1 MVDLASHPVG
11 PPLGGGGVSFGT
23 DGIRGRVGDA
33 PVTPDFM
40 LKLGWATGKVFA
52 SEDGTKPT
60 VVIGKDTRV
69 SGYMLESALQAGL
82 VAAGANVKLLG
93 PLPTPGIALLTR
105 TQKADAGI
113 VISASHNPYFDNGI
127 KFFNGQGSK
136 LSDELE
142 LQIEAMIDSPM
153 ETVDSEQLG
162 KASRIVDAAGRYV
175 EYCKSTF
182 PDDLSLK
189 GMKLVIDCAHGATY
203 HIAPAVFEEL
213 GATTV
218 LIGATPDGYNIN
230 DGVGSTEPAALQA
243 RVVEE
248 GADIGIAF
256 DGDGDRL
263 QMVNAKGQLL
273 TGDDVLYVLAM
284 HRLANGDS
292 DAGIVGTLMT
302 NMGLELALEAG
313 GLRLA
318 RAKVGDRYVKELMV
332 AEGWSLGGESSGHII
347 CGDLSTTGDG
357 VIAALQ
363 VLAAV
368 RASEKSLEALASG
381 FNPLPQVLVNVR
393 ITKGFDL
400 SAHPAIAE
408 ACRRV
413 ESELEGRGRLLLRP
427 SGTEPVIRV
436 MVEGDETVA
445 IDALAGEVADAIRQA
460 A

>member
-1 MVDLASHPVG
+1 MSRKY
-11 PPLGGGGVSFGT
+11 FGT

-142 LQIEAMIDSPM
+142 LQIEAMIDSPIQ
-153 ETVDSEQLG
+153 TVDSEQLG
-162 KASRIVDAAGRYV
+162 KASRIVDAAGRYI

-182 PDDLSLK
+182 PDALSLK

-203 HIAPAVFEEL
+203 HIAPAVFDEL

-218 LIGATPDGYNIN
+218 VIGATPDGYNIN
-230 DGVGSTEPAALQA
+230 DGVGSTEPGALQA
-243 RVVEE
+243 KVLEE
-248 GADIGIAF
+248 SADIGIAF

-263 QMVNAKGQLL
+263 QMVNAKGELL

-347 CGDLSTTGDG
+347 CGDVSTTGDG

-368 RASEKSLEALASG
+368 RASGKSLEALASG

-393 ITKGFDL
+393 IKKGFDL
-400 SAHPAIAE
+400 SAYPAIGE

-436 MVEGDETVA
+436 MVEGDDTVA

>member
-1 MVDLASHPVG
+1 MSRKY
-11 PPLGGGGVSFGT
+11 FGT

-52 SEDGTKPT
+52 SEDGSKPT

-105 TQKADAGI
+105 TQNADAGI

-218 LIGATPDGYNIN
+218 VIGATPDGYNIN

-243 RVVEE
+243 KVLEE

-263 QMVNAKGQLL
+263 QLVNAKGELL

-368 RASEKSLEALASG
+368 RASGKTLDALASG

-393 ITKGFDL
+393 ISKGFDL
-400 SAHPAIAE
+400 TAHPTIGE

-436 MVEGDETVA
+436 MVEGDNSVA
-445 IDALAGEVADAIRQA
+445 IDALAGQVAEAIRQA

>member
-1 MVDLASHPVG
+1 MTRKY
-11 PPLGGGGVSFGT
+11 FGT

-52 SEDGTKPT
+52 VTDGSRPT

-82 VAAGANVKLLG
+82 VAAGANVKLVG

-105 TQKADAGI
+105 SQKADAGI

-153 ETVDSEQLG
+153 KTVDSDRLG
-162 KASRIVDAAGRYV
+162 KASRIADAAGRYI

-182 PDDLSLK
+182 PDELSLK
-189 GMKLVIDCAHGATY
+189 GLKIVIDCAHGATY
-203 HIAPAVFEEL
+203 NIAPGVFSEL
-213 GATTV
+213 GADVT
-218 LIGATPDGYNIN
+218 LMGAEPDGYNIN
-230 DGVGSTEPAALQA
+230 EGVGSTEPEALQQ
-243 RVVEE
+243 RVIEE
-248 GADIGIAF
+248 VADLGVAF

-263 QMVNAKGQLL
+263 QMVNREGQLL
-273 TGDDVLYVLAM
+273 TGDDVLYILAM
-284 HRLANGDS
+284 HRLATGGSDS
-292 DAGIVGTLMT
+292 GVVGTLMT
-302 NMGLELALEAG
+302 NMGLELALEQS

-347 CGDLSTTGDG
+347 CGNLSTTGDG

-368 RASEKSLEALASG
+368 VVSGSSLSQLTSG
-381 FNPLPQVLVNVR
+381 FTPLPQVLVNVR
-393 ITKGFDL
+393 IKKGFDIA
-400 SAHPAIAE
+400 AHQAIND
-408 ACRRV
+408 ACERV
-413 ESELEGRGRLLLRP
+413 EQALIGRGRLLLRP

-445 IDALAGEVADAIRQA
+445 IDSLANEVAEAIRQA

>member
-1 MVDLASHPVG
+1 MTRKY
-11 PPLGGGGVSFGT
+11 FGT

-52 SEDGTKPT
+52 ATDGSRPT

-105 TQKADAGI
+105 SQKADAGI
-113 VISASHNPYFDNGI
+113 VISASHNPYYDNGI

-136 LSDELE
+136 LSDEQE

-153 ETVDSEQLG
+153 ETVDSDQLG
-162 KASRIVDAAGRYV
+162 KASRIADAAGRYI

-182 PDDLSLK
+182 PDELSLK
-189 GMKLVIDCAHGATY
+189 GLKLVIDCAHGATY
-203 HIAPAVFEEL
+203 NIAPGVFSEL
-213 GATTV
+213 GADVT
-218 LIGATPDGYNIN
+218 LMGAEPDGYNIN
-230 DGVGSTEPAALQA
+230 KGVGSTEPEALQQ
-243 RVVEE
+243 RVMEE
-248 GADIGIAF
+248 GADLGVAF

-263 QMVNAKGQLL
+263 QMVNREGQLL
-273 TGDDVLYVLAM
+273 TGDDVLYILAM
-284 HRLANGDS
+284 HRLATGGSDS
-292 DAGIVGTLMT
+292 GVVGTLMT
-302 NMGLELALEAG
+302 NMGLELALEQS

-347 CGDLSTTGDG
+347 CGNLSTTGDG

-368 RASEKSLEALASG
+368 VTSGRSLSQLTSG
-381 FNPLPQVLVNVR
+381 FTPLPQVLVNVR
-393 ITKGFDL
+393 IKKGFDIA
-400 SAHPAIAE
+400 AHQAIND
-408 ACRRV
+408 ACERV
-413 ESELEGRGRLLLRP
+413 EQALIGRGRLLLRP

-445 IDALAGEVADAIRQA
+445 IDSLANEVAEAIRQA

>member
-1 MVDLASHPVG
+1 MTRKY
-11 PPLGGGGVSFGT
+11 FGT

-52 SEDGTKPT
+52 ATDGSRPT

-82 VAAGANVKLLG
+82 VAAGANVKLVG

-105 TQKADAGI
+105 SQKADAGI
-113 VISASHNPYFDNGI
+113 VISASHNPYYDNGI

-142 LQIEAMIDSPM
+142 LQIEAMIDLPM
-153 ETVDSEQLG
+153 ETVDSDQLG
-162 KASRIVDAAGRYV
+162 KASRIADAAGRYI

-182 PDDLSLK
+182 PDELSLK
-189 GMKLVIDCAHGATY
+189 GLKIVIDCAHGATY
-203 HIAPAVFEEL
+203 NIAPGVFSEL
-213 GATTV
+213 GADVT
-218 LIGATPDGYNIN
+218 LMGAEPDGYNIN
-230 DGVGSTEPAALQA
+230 QGVGSTEPEALQQ
-243 RVVEE
+243 RVMEE
-248 GADIGIAF
+248 GADLGVAF

-263 QMVNAKGQLL
+263 QMVNRQGQLL
-273 TGDDVLYVLAM
+273 TGDDVLYILAM
-284 HRLANGDS
+284 HRLASGGSDS
-292 DAGIVGTLMT
+292 GVVGTLMT
-302 NMGLELALEAG
+302 NMGLELALEQS

-347 CGDLSTTGDG
+347 CGNLSTTGDG

-368 RASEKSLEALASG
+368 VASG
-381 FNPLPQVLVNVR
+381 RSLSQLTSGFTPLPQVLVNVR
-393 ITKGFDL
+393 IKKGFDIA
-400 SAHPAIAE
+400 AHQAIND
-408 ACRRV
+408 ACERV
-413 ESELEGRGRLLLRP
+413 EQALIGRGRLLLRP

-445 IDALAGEVADAIRQA
+445 IDSLANEVAEAIRQA

>member
-1 MVDLASHPVG
+1 MSRKY
-11 PPLGGGGVSFGT
+11 FGT

-243 RVVEE
+243 KVVEE

-368 RASEKSLEALASG
+368 RASGKSLEALASG

-400 SAHPAIAE
+400 TAHPAIAE

>member
-1 MVDLASHPVG
+1 MSRKY
-11 PPLGGGGVSFGT
+11 FGT

-52 SEDGTKPT
+52 SEDGSKPT

-105 TQKADAGI
+105 TQNADAGI

-218 LIGATPDGYNIN
+218 VIGATPDGYNIN

-243 RVVEE
+243 KVLQE

-263 QMVNAKGQLL
+263 QMVNAKGELL

-368 RASEKSLEALASG
+368 RASGKTLDALASG

-393 ITKGFDL
+393 ISKGFDL
-400 SAHPAIAE
+400 TAHPTIGE

-436 MVEGDETVA
+436 MVEGDNSVA
-445 IDALAGEVADAIRQA
+445 IDALAGQVAEAIRQA

>member
-1 MVDLASHPVG
+1 
-11 PPLGGGGVSFGT
+11 VSRKYFGT

-52 SEDGTKPT
+52 SEDDTQPT

-182 PDDLSLK
+182 PDELSLK

-203 HIAPAVFEEL
+203 HIAPAVFDEL

-243 RVVEE
+243 KVLEE

-263 QMVNAKGQLL
+263 QMVNARGDLL

-357 VIAALQ
+357 IIAALQ

-368 RASEKSLEALASG
+368 RASGKSLEALASG
-381 FNPLPQVLVNVR
+381 FSPLPQVLVNVR
-393 ITKGFDL
+393 ISKGFDL
-400 SAHPAIAE
+400 TAHPTIGE

-436 MVEGDETVA
+436 MVEGDDTVA
-445 IDALAGEVADAIRQA
+445 IDALADEVADAIRQA

>member
-1 MVDLASHPVG
+1 MSRKY
-11 PPLGGGGVSFGT
+11 FGT

-142 LQIEAMIDSPM
+142 LQIEAMIDSPIQ
-153 ETVDSEQLG
+153 TVDSEQLG
-162 KASRIVDAAGRYV
+162 KASRIVDAAGRYI

-182 PDDLSLK
+182 PDALSLK
-189 GMKLVIDCAHGATY
+189 GLKLVIDCAHGATY
-203 HIAPAVFEEL
+203 HIAPAVFDEL

-218 LIGATPDGYNIN
+218 VIGATPDGYNIN

-243 RVVEE
+243 KVLEE
-248 GADIGIAF
+248 SADIGIAF

-263 QMVNAKGQLL
+263 QMVNAKGELL

-347 CGDLSTTGDG
+347 CGDVSTTGDG

-368 RASEKSLEALASG
+368 RASGKSLEALASG

-393 ITKGFDL
+393 IKKGFDL
-400 SAHPAIAE
+400 SAYPAIGE
-408 ACRRV
+408 A
-413 ESELEGRGRLLLRP
+413 
-427 SGTEPVIRV
+427 
-436 MVEGDETVA
+436 
-445 IDALAGEVADAIRQA
+445 
-460 A
+460 

>member
-1 MVDLASHPVG
+1 MTRKY
-11 PPLGGGGVSFGT
+11 FGT

-52 SEDGTKPT
+52 GEDGTQPT
-60 VVIGKDTRV
+60 VLIGKDTRV

-105 TQKADAGI
+105 SQKAEAGI

-142 LQIEAMIDSPM
+142 LKIEAMIDAPM
-153 ETVDSEQLG
+153 ATVDSEQLG
-162 KASRIVDAAGRYV
+162 KASRIADAAGRYI

-189 GMKLVIDCAHGATY
+189 GLKIVIDCAHGATY
-203 HIAPAVFEEL
+203 HIAPGVFEEL
-213 GATTV
+213 GADVV
-218 LIGATPDGYNIN
+218 LMGASPNGYNIN
-230 DGVGSTEPAALQA
+230 DGVGSTEPEALQQ
-243 RVVEE
+243 RVLAEK
-248 GADIGIAF
+248 ADLGIAF

-263 QMVNAKGQLL
+263 QMVNQAGHLL
-273 TGDDVLYVLAM
+273 TGDDVLYILAM
-284 HRLANGDS
+284 HRLATGSS
-292 DAGIVGTLMT
+292 DAGVVGTLMT
-302 NMGLELALEAG
+302 NMGLELALEQS

-332 AEGWSLGGESSGHII
+332 SEGWSLGGESSGHII
-347 CGDLSTTGDG
+347 CGNLSTTGDG

-363 VLAAV
+363 VLAAMV
-368 RASEKSLEALASG
+368 ASG
-381 FNPLPQVLVNVR
+381 RSLQELTSGFMPLPQVLVNVR
-393 ITKGFDL
+393 IKKGFDIT
-400 SAHPAIAE
+400 AHQAISD
-408 ACRRV
+408 ACDHV
-413 ESELEGRGRLLLRP
+413 ERELVGRGRLLLRA

-445 IDALAGEVADAIRQA
+445 IDALANEVAESIRQA

>member
-1 MVDLASHPVG
+1 MTRKY
-11 PPLGGGGVSFGT
+11 FGT

-52 SEDGTKPT
+52 ATDGSRPT

-105 TQKADAGI
+105 SQKADAGI
-113 VISASHNPYFDNGI
+113 VISASHNPYYDNGI

-136 LSDELE
+136 LSDEQE

-153 ETVDSEQLG
+153 ETVDSDQLG
-162 KASRIVDAAGRYV
+162 KASRIADAAGRYI

-182 PDDLSLK
+182 PDELSLK
-189 GMKLVIDCAHGATY
+189 GLKIVIDCAHGATY
-203 HIAPAVFEEL
+203 NIAPGVFSEL
-213 GATTV
+213 GADVTLMGV
-218 LIGATPDGYNIN
+218 EPDGYNIN
-230 DGVGSTEPAALQA
+230 KGVGSTEPEALQQ
-243 RVVEE
+243 RVMEE
-248 GADIGIAF
+248 GADLGVAF

-263 QMVNAKGQLL
+263 QMVNRQGQLL
-273 TGDDVLYVLAM
+273 TGDDVLYILAM
-284 HRLANGDS
+284 HQLATGGSDS
-292 DAGIVGTLMT
+292 GVVGTLMT
-302 NMGLELALEAG
+302 NMGLELALEQS

-347 CGDLSTTGDG
+347 CGNLSTTGDG

-368 RASEKSLEALASG
+368 VASG
-381 FNPLPQVLVNVR
+381 RSLSQLTSGFTPLPQVLVNVR
-393 ITKGFDL
+393 IKKGFDIA
-400 SAHPAIAE
+400 AHQAIND
-408 ACRRV
+408 ACERV
-413 ESELEGRGRLLLRP
+413 EQALIGRGRLLLRP

-445 IDALAGEVADAIRQA
+445 IDSLANEVAEAIRQA

>member
-1 MVDLASHPVG
+1 MSRKY
-11 PPLGGGGVSFGT
+11 FGT
-23 DGIRGRVGDA
+23 DGIRGRVGEA
-33 PVTPDFM
+33 PITPDFM

-52 SEDGTKPT
+52 NKDGTKPT

-127 KFFNGQGSK
+127 KFFNGHGSK

-142 LQIEAMIDSPM
+142 LEIEAMIDSPM

-162 KASRIVDAAGRYV
+162 KATRIADAAGRYV

-182 PDDLSLK
+182 PDKLSLK

-213 GATTV
+213 GAATV
-218 LIGATPDGYNIN
+218 MIGATPDGYNIN

-243 RVVEE
+243 KVLEE

-263 QMVNAKGQLL
+263 QMVNASGELL

-284 HRLANGDS
+284 HRLASGAS

-368 RASEKSLEALASG
+368 KASGKSLEALTSG
-381 FNPLPQVLVNVR
+381 LNPLPQVLVNVR
-393 ITKGFDL
+393 IAKGFDL
-400 SAHPAIAE
+400 SAHPSIGE

-436 MVEGDETVA
+436 MVEGDDTVA
-445 IDALAGEVADAIRQA
+445 IDALAEEVADAIRQA

>member
-1 MVDLASHPVG
+1 
-11 PPLGGGGVSFGT
+11 VSRKYFGT

-52 SEDGTKPT
+52 SEDGSKPT

-105 TQKADAGI
+105 TQNADAGI

-218 LIGATPDGYNIN
+218 VIGATPDGYNIN

-243 RVVEE
+243 KVLEE

-263 QMVNAKGQLL
+263 QMVNAKGELL

-284 HRLANGDS
+284 HRLASGDS

-368 RASEKSLEALASG
+368 RASGKTLDALASG

-393 ITKGFDL
+393 ISKGFDL
-400 SAHPAIAE
+400 TAHPTIGE

-436 MVEGDETVA
+436 MVEGDNSVA
-445 IDALAGEVADAIRQA
+445 IDALAGQVAEAIRQA

>member
-1 MVDLASHPVG
+1 MSRKY
-11 PPLGGGGVSFGT
+11 FGT

-153 ETVDSEQLG
+153 ETVNSEQLG

-182 PDDLSLK
+182 PDELSLK
-189 GMKLVIDCAHGATY
+189 GMKVVIDCAHGATY

-218 LIGATPDGYNIN
+218 VIGATPDGYNIN

-243 RVVEE
+243 KVLEE

-263 QMVNAKGQLL
+263 QMVNAKGELL

-347 CGDLSTTGDG
+347 CGNLSTTGDG

-368 RASEKSLEALASG
+368 RASGKSLEVLASG

-400 SAHPAIAE
+400 SAHPTIAE

-436 MVEGDETVA
+436 MVEGDDTVA
-445 IDALAGEVADAIRQA
+445 IDALADEVADAIRQA

>member
-1 MVDLASHPVG
+1 MSRKY
-11 PPLGGGGVSFGT
+11 FGT
-23 DGIRGRVGDA
+23 DGIRGRVGDT

-40 LKLGWATGKVFA
+40 LKLGWATGKVFSA
-52 SEDGTKPT
+52 ADGSRPT
-60 VVIGKDTRV
+60 VLIGKDTRV

-136 LSDELE
+136 FSDELE
-142 LQIEAMIDSPM
+142 LQIEAMIDAPI
-153 ETVDSEQLG
+153 ETVSSEQLG
-162 KASRIVDAAGRYV
+162 KASRITDAAGRYI

-182 PDDLSLK
+182 PDELSLK
-189 GMKLVIDCAHGATY
+189 GLKIVIDCAHGATY
-203 HIAPAVFEEL
+203 HIAPNVFGEL
-213 GATTV
+213 GADII
-218 LIGATPDGYNIN
+218 LMGASPDGYNIN
-230 DGVGSTEPAALQA
+230 DGVGSTEPLALQR
-243 RVVEE
+243 RVIEE
-248 GADIGIAF
+248 RADLGIAF

-263 QMVNAKGQLL
+263 QMVNQTGELL
-273 TGDDVLYVLAM
+273 TGDDVLYILAM
-284 HRLANGDS
+284 HRLALGEE
-292 DAGIVGTLMT
+292 DAGVVGTLMT
-302 NMGLELALEAG
+302 NMGLELALENN

-347 CGDLSTTGDG
+347 CSNLSTTGDG

-368 RASEKSLEALASG
+368 VASG
-381 FNPLPQVLVNVR
+381 RGLQELTAGFTPLPQVLVNVR
-393 ITKGFDL
+393 ISKGFDI
-400 SAHPAIAE
+400 SAHQEISD
-408 ACRRV
+408 ACKRV
-413 ESELEGRGRLLLRP
+413 ERELVGRGRLLLRP

-436 MVEGDETVA
+436 MVEGHETVA
-445 IDALAGEVADAIRQA
+445 IATLANEVADAIRQA

>member
-1 MVDLASHPVG
+1 MSRKY
-11 PPLGGGGVSFGT
+11 FGT

-52 SEDGTKPT
+52 SEDGSKPT

-105 TQKADAGI
+105 TQNADAGI

-218 LIGATPDGYNIN
+218 VIGATPDGYNIN

-243 RVVEE
+243 KVLEE

-263 QMVNAKGQLL
+263 QMVNAKGELL

-284 HRLANGDS
+284 HRLASGDS

-347 CGDLSTTGDG
+347 CGDLSATGDG

-368 RASEKSLEALASG
+368 RASGKTLDALASG

-393 ITKGFDL
+393 ISKGFDL
-400 SAHPAIAE
+400 TAHPTIGE

-436 MVEGDETVA
+436 MVEGDNSVA
-445 IDALAGEVADAIRQA
+445 IDALAGQVAEAIRQA

>member
-1 MVDLASHPVG
+1 MTRKY
-11 PPLGGGGVSFGT
+11 FGT

-52 SEDGTKPT
+52 ATDGSRPT

-82 VAAGANVKLLG
+82 VAAGANVKLVG

-105 TQKADAGI
+105 SQKADAGI
-113 VISASHNPYFDNGI
+113 VISASHNPYYDNGI

-136 LSDELE
+136 LSDEQE

-153 ETVDSEQLG
+153 ETVDSDQLG
-162 KASRIVDAAGRYV
+162 KASRIADAAGRYI

-182 PDDLSLK
+182 PDELSLK
-189 GMKLVIDCAHGATY
+189 GLKIVIDCAHGATY
-203 HIAPAVFEEL
+203 NIAPGVFSEL
-213 GATTV
+213 GADVT
-218 LIGATPDGYNIN
+218 LMGAEPDGYNIN
-230 DGVGSTEPAALQA
+230 KGVGSTEPEALQQ
-243 RVVEE
+243 RVMEE
-248 GADIGIAF
+248 GADLGVAF

-263 QMVNAKGQLL
+263 QMVNRQGQLL
-273 TGDDVLYVLAM
+273 TGDDVLYILAM
-284 HRLANGDS
+284 HRLATGGSDS
-292 DAGIVGTLMT
+292 GVVGTLMT
-302 NMGLELALEAG
+302 NMGLELALEQS

-347 CGDLSTTGDG
+347 CGNLSTTGDG

-368 RASEKSLEALASG
+368 VASG
-381 FNPLPQVLVNVR
+381 RSLSQLTSGFTPLPQVLVNVR
-393 ITKGFDL
+393 IKKGFDIA
-400 SAHPAIAE
+400 AHQAIND
-408 ACRRV
+408 ACERV
-413 ESELEGRGRLLLRP
+413 EQALIGRGRLLLRP

-445 IDALAGEVADAIRQA
+445 IDSLANEVAEAIRQA

>member
-1 MVDLASHPVG
+1 MSRKY
-11 PPLGGGGVSFGT
+11 FGT

-153 ETVDSEQLG
+153 VTVDSEQLG

-182 PDDLSLK
+182 PDELSLK

-218 LIGATPDGYNIN
+218 VMGATPDGYNIN

-243 RVVEE
+243 KVLED

-368 RASEKSLEALASG
+368 RASGKSLETLASG

-400 SAHPAIAE
+400 TAYPAIAE

-413 ESELEGRGRLLLRP
+413 ESELEGKGRLLLRP

-436 MVEGDETVA
+436 MVEGDDTVA
-445 IDALAGEVADAIRQA
+445 IDALADEVANAIRQA

>member
-1 MVDLASHPVG
+1 MSRKY
-11 PPLGGGGVSFGT
+11 FGT

-52 SEDGTKPT
+52 SEDGSKPT

-105 TQKADAGI
+105 TQNADAGI

-127 KFFNGQGSK
+127 KFFNGRGSK

-162 KASRIVDAAGRYV
+162 KASRIVDAAGRYL

-203 HIAPAVFEEL
+203 HIAPAAFEEL

-218 LIGATPDGYNIN
+218 VIGATPDGYNIN

-243 RVVEE
+243 KVLEE

-263 QMVNAKGQLL
+263 QMVNAKGELL

-284 HRLANGDS
+284 HRLASGDS

-368 RASEKSLEALASG
+368 RASGKTLDALASG

-393 ITKGFDL
+393 ISKGFDL
-400 SAHPAIAE
+400 TAHPTIGE

-436 MVEGDETVA
+436 MVEGDNSVA
-445 IDALAGEVADAIRQA
+445 IDALAGQVAEAIRQA

>member
-1 MVDLASHPVG
+1 
-11 PPLGGGGVSFGT
+11 
-23 DGIRGRVGDA
+23 
-33 PVTPDFM
+33 M

-52 SEDGTKPT
+52 ATDGSRPT

-82 VAAGANVKLLG
+82 VAAGANVKLVG

-105 TQKADAGI
+105 SQKADAGI
-113 VISASHNPYFDNGI
+113 VISASHNPYYDNGI

-153 ETVDSEQLG
+153 ETVDSDQLG
-162 KASRIVDAAGRYV
+162 KASRIADAAGRYI

-182 PDDLSLK
+182 PDELSLK
-189 GMKLVIDCAHGATY
+189 GLKIVIDCAHGATY
-203 HIAPAVFEEL
+203 NIAPGVFSEL
-213 GATTV
+213 GADVT
-218 LIGATPDGYNIN
+218 LMGAEPDGYNIN
-230 DGVGSTEPAALQA
+230 EGVGSTEPEALQQ
-243 RVVEE
+243 RVMEE
-248 GADIGIAF
+248 GADLGVAF

-263 QMVNAKGQLL
+263 QMVNREGQLL
-273 TGDDVLYVLAM
+273 TGDDVLYILAM
-284 HRLANGDS
+284 HRLATGGSDS
-292 DAGIVGTLMT
+292 GVVGTLMT
-302 NMGLELALEAG
+302 NMGLELALEQS

-347 CGDLSTTGDG
+347 CGNLSTTGDG

-368 RASEKSLEALASG
+368 VASG
-381 FNPLPQVLVNVR
+381 RSLSQLTSGFTPLPQVLVNVR
-393 ITKGFDL
+393 IKKGFDIA
-400 SAHPAIAE
+400 AHQAIND
-408 ACRRV
+408 ACERV
-413 ESELEGRGRLLLRP
+413 EQALIGRGRLLLRP

-445 IDALAGEVADAIRQA
+445 IDSLANEVAEAIRQA

>member
-1 MVDLASHPVG
+1 MTRKY
-11 PPLGGGGVSFGT
+11 FGT
-23 DGIRGRVGDA
+23 DGIRGRVGDS

-52 SEDGTKPT
+52 GEDGTQPT
-60 VVIGKDTRV
+60 VLIGKDTRV

-105 TQKADAGI
+105 SQKAEAGI

-136 LSDELE
+136 LSDALE
-142 LQIEAMIDSPM
+142 LQIEAMIDAPM
-153 ETVDSEQLG
+153 QTVDSEQLG
-162 KASRIVDAAGRYV
+162 KASRIADAAGRYI

-189 GMKLVIDCAHGATY
+189 GLKMVIDCAHGATY
-203 HIAPAVFEEL
+203 HIAPGVFEEL
-213 GATTV
+213 GADVV
-218 LIGATPDGYNIN
+218 LMGASPNGYNIN
-230 DGVGSTEPAALQA
+230 DGVGSTEPEALRQ
-243 RVVEE
+243 RVLAEK
-248 GADIGIAF
+248 ADLGIAF

-263 QMVNAKGQLL
+263 QMVNQAGDLL
-273 TGDDVLYVLAM
+273 TGDDVLYILAM
-284 HRLANGDS
+284 HRLATGGS
-292 DAGIVGTLMT
+292 DAGVVGTLMT
-302 NMGLELALEAG
+302 NMGLELALEQS

-332 AEGWSLGGESSGHII
+332 SEGWSLGGESSGHII
-347 CGDLSTTGDG
+347 CGNLSTTGDG

-363 VLAAV
+363 VLAAMV
-368 RASEKSLEALASG
+368 ASG
-381 FNPLPQVLVNVR
+381 RSLQALTSGFTPLPQVLVNVR
-393 ITKGFDL
+393 IKKGFDIT
-400 SAHPAIAE
+400 AHQAIRDARE
-408 ACRRV
+408 RV
-413 ESELEGRGRLLLRP
+413 ERELVGRGRLLLRA

-445 IDALAGEVADAIRQA
+445 IDALANDVAESIRQA

>member
-1 MVDLASHPVG
+1 MSRKY
-11 PPLGGGGVSFGT
+11 FGT

-142 LQIEAMIDSPM
+142 VRIEAMIDSPM

-162 KASRIVDAAGRYV
+162 KASRIADAAGRYI

-182 PDDLSLK
+182 PDELSLK

-218 LIGATPDGYNIN
+218 VIGATPDGYNIN

-243 RVVEE
+243 KVLEE

-263 QMVNAKGQLL
+263 QMVNAKGELL

-302 NMGLELALEAG
+302 NMGLELALQES

-368 RASEKSLEALASG
+368 RASGKSLEALTSG

-400 SAHPAIAE
+400 SAHPTIAE

-436 MVEGDETVA
+436 MVEGDDTVA
-445 IDALAGEVADAIRQA
+445 IDALADEVADAIRQA

>member
-1 MVDLASHPVG
+1 MSRKY
-11 PPLGGGGVSFGT
+11 FGT

-52 SEDGTKPT
+52 SEDGSKPT

-105 TQKADAGI
+105 TQNADAGI

-218 LIGATPDGYNIN
+218 VIGATPDGYNIN

-243 RVVEE
+243 KVLEE

-263 QMVNAKGQLL
+263 QMVNAKGELL

-284 HRLANGDS
+284 HRLASGDS

-368 RASEKSLEALASG
+368 RASGKTLDALASG

-393 ITKGFDL
+393 ISKGFDL
-400 SAHPAIAE
+400 TAHPTIGE

-436 MVEGDETVA
+436 MVEGDNSVA
-445 IDALAGEVADAIRQA
+445 IDALAGHVAEAIRQA

>member
-1 MVDLASHPVG
+1 MSRKY
-11 PPLGGGGVSFGT
+11 FGT

-142 LQIEAMIDSPM
+142 LQIEAMIDSPIQ
-153 ETVDSEQLG
+153 TVDSEQLG
-162 KASRIVDAAGRYV
+162 KASRIVDAAGRYI

-182 PDDLSLK
+182 PDALSLK

-203 HIAPAVFEEL
+203 HIAPAVFDEL

-218 LIGATPDGYNIN
+218 VIGATPDGYNIN

-243 RVVEE
+243 KVLEE
-248 GADIGIAF
+248 SADIGIAF

-263 QMVNAKGQLL
+263 QMVNAKGELL

-347 CGDLSTTGDG
+347 CGDVSTTGDG

-368 RASEKSLEALASG
+368 RASGKSLEALASG

-393 ITKGFDL
+393 IKKGFDL
-400 SAHPAIAE
+400 SAYPAIGE

-436 MVEGDETVA
+436 MVEGDDTVA

>member
-1 MVDLASHPVG
+1 MSRKY
-11 PPLGGGGVSFGT
+11 FGT

-105 TQKADAGI
+105 TQKADVGI

-142 LQIEAMIDSPM
+142 LQIEAMIDSPIQ
-153 ETVDSEQLG
+153 TVDSEQLG
-162 KASRIVDAAGRYV
+162 KASRIVDAAGRYI

-182 PDDLSLK
+182 PDALSLK
-189 GMKLVIDCAHGATY
+189 GLKLVIDCAHGATY
-203 HIAPAVFEEL
+203 HIAPAVFDEL

-218 LIGATPDGYNIN
+218 VIGATPDGYNIN

-243 RVVEE
+243 KVLEE
-248 GADIGIAF
+248 SADIGIAF

-263 QMVNAKGQLL
+263 QMVNAKGELL

-347 CGDLSTTGDG
+347 CGDVSTTGDG

-368 RASEKSLEALASG
+368 RASGKSLEALASG

-393 ITKGFDL
+393 IKKGFDL
-400 SAHPAIAE
+400 SAYPAIGE

-436 MVEGDETVA
+436 MVEGDDTVA

>member
-1 MVDLASHPVG
+1 MSRKY
-11 PPLGGGGVSFGT
+11 FGT

-142 LQIEAMIDSPM
+142 LQIEAMIDSPIQ
-153 ETVDSEQLG
+153 TVDSEQLG
-162 KASRIVDAAGRYV
+162 KASRIVDAAGRYI

-182 PDDLSLK
+182 PDALSLK
-189 GMKLVIDCAHGATY
+189 GLKLVIDCAHGATY
-203 HIAPAVFEEL
+203 HIAPAVFDEL

-218 LIGATPDGYNIN
+218 VIGATPDGYNIN

-243 RVVEE
+243 KVLEE
-248 GADIGIAF
+248 SADIGIAF

-263 QMVNAKGQLL
+263 QMVNAKGELL

-284 HRLANGDS
+284 HRLANWDS

-347 CGDLSTTGDG
+347 CGDVSTTGDG

-368 RASEKSLEALASG
+368 RASGKSLEALASG

-393 ITKGFDL
+393 IKKGFDL
-400 SAHPAIAE
+400 SAYPAIGE

-436 MVEGDETVA
+436 MVEGDDTVA

>member
-1 MVDLASHPVG
+1 MSRKY
-11 PPLGGGGVSFGT
+11 FGT

-142 LQIEAMIDSPM
+142 LQIEAMIDSLM

-182 PDDLSLK
+182 PDELSLK

-218 LIGATPDGYNIN
+218 VIGATPDGYNIN

-243 RVVEE
+243 KVLEE

-263 QMVNAKGQLL
+263 QMVNAKGELL

-284 HRLANGDS
+284 HRLATGDS

-368 RASEKSLEALASG
+368 RASGKSLETLASG

-393 ITKGFDL
+393 ITKSFDL
-400 SAHPAIAE
+400 SAHPTIAE

-413 ESELEGRGRLLLRP
+413 ESELKGRGRLLLRP

-436 MVEGDETVA
+436 MVEGDDTVA
-445 IDALAGEVADAIRQA
+445 IDALADEVADAIRRA
-460 A
+460 AKQD

>member
-1 MVDLASHPVG
+1 MSRKY
-11 PPLGGGGVSFGT
+11 FGT
-23 DGIRGRVGDA
+23 DGIRGRVGDS

-52 SEDGTKPT
+52 SSDGARPT
-60 VVIGKDTRV
+60 VLIGKDTRV

-105 TQKADAGI
+105 SQKAEAGI
-113 VISASHNPYFDNGI
+113 VISASHNPFYDNGI

-142 LQIEAMIDSPM
+142 LQIEAMIDAPM

-162 KASRIVDAAGRYV
+162 KASRIADAAGRYI

-182 PDDLSLK
+182 PDELSLK
-189 GMKLVIDCAHGATY
+189 GLKIVIDCAHGATY
-203 HIAPAVFEEL
+203 HIAPGVFEEL
-213 GATTV
+213 GAEIV
-218 LIGATPDGYNIN
+218 LMGASPDGYNIN
-230 DGVGSTEPAALQA
+230 DGVGSTEPAALQQ
-243 RVVEE
+243 RVLDEK
-248 GADIGIAF
+248 ADLGIAF

-263 QMVNAKGQLL
+263 QMVNHAGELL
-273 TGDDVLYVLAM
+273 TGDDVLYILAM
-284 HRLANGDS
+284 HRLAAGGS

-302 NMGLELALEAG
+302 NMGLELALEKS

-318 RAKVGDRYVKELMV
+318 RARVGDRYVKELMV

-347 CGDLSTTGDG
+347 CGNLSTTGDG

-363 VLAAV
+363 VLSAV
-368 RASEKSLEALASG
+368 VASG
-381 FNPLPQVLVNVR
+381 RGLQELTSGFTPLPQVLVNVR
-393 ITKGFDL
+393 IKKGFDIT
-400 SAHPAIAE
+400 AYQAISD
-408 ACRRV
+408 ACERV
-413 ESELEGRGRLLLRP
+413 ERELVGRGRLLLRP

-445 IDALAGEVADAIRQA
+445 IDTLANEVAEAIRQA

>member
-1 MVDLASHPVG
+1 MSRKY
-11 PPLGGGGVSFGT
+11 FGT

-52 SEDGTKPT
+52 SEDGSKPT

-105 TQKADAGI
+105 TQNADAGI

-218 LIGATPDGYNIN
+218 VIGATPDGYNIN

-243 RVVEE
+243 KVLEE

-263 QMVNAKGQLL
+263 QMVNAKGELI

-368 RASEKSLEALASG
+368 RASGKTLDALASG

-393 ITKGFDL
+393 ISKGFDL
-400 SAHPAIAE
+400 TAHPTIGE

-436 MVEGDETVA
+436 MVEGDNSVA
-445 IDALAGEVADAIRQA
+445 IDALAGQVAEAIRQA

>member
-1 MVDLASHPVG
+1 MSRKY
-11 PPLGGGGVSFGT
+11 FGT

-52 SEDGTKPT
+52 SVDGTKPT

-136 LSDELE
+136 LADELE

-182 PDDLSLK
+182 PDELSLK

-218 LIGATPDGYNIN
+218 VIGATPDGYNIN

-243 RVVEE
+243 KVLEE

-263 QMVNAKGQLL
+263 QMVNAKGELL

-368 RASEKSLEALASG
+368 RASGKSLEALASG

-400 SAHPAIAE
+400 SAHPTIAE

-413 ESELEGRGRLLLRP
+413 ESALEGRGRLLLRP

-436 MVEGDETVA
+436 MVEGDDTVA
-445 IDALAGEVADAIRQA
+445 IDALADEVADAIRQA

>member
-1 MVDLASHPVG
+1 MSRKY
-11 PPLGGGGVSFGT
+11 FGT
-23 DGIRGRVGDA
+23 DGIRGRVGEV

-142 LQIEAMIDSPM
+142 LQIESMIDSPM

-182 PDDLSLK
+182 PDELSLK

-218 LIGATPDGYNIN
+218 VIGATPDGYNIN

-243 RVVEE
+243 KVLEE

-263 QMVNAKGQLL
+263 QMVNAKGELL

-284 HRLANGDS
+284 HRLAKGDS

-368 RASEKSLEALASG
+368 RASGKSLEALASG

-393 ITKGFDL
+393 ITKSFDL
-400 SAHPAIAE
+400 SAHPTIAE

-413 ESELEGRGRLLLRP
+413 ESELKGRGRLLLRP

-436 MVEGDETVA
+436 MVEGDDTVA
-445 IDALAGEVADAIRQA
+445 IDALADEVADAIRRA
-460 A
+460 AKQD

>member
-1 MVDLASHPVG
+1 M
-11 PPLGGGGVSFGT
+11 
-23 DGIRGRVGDA
+23 R

-52 SEDGTKPT
+52 ATDGSRPT

-82 VAAGANVKLLG
+82 VAAGANVKLVG

-105 TQKADAGI
+105 SQKADAGI
-113 VISASHNPYFDNGI
+113 VISASHNPYYDNGI

-153 ETVDSEQLG
+153 ETVDSDQLG
-162 KASRIVDAAGRYV
+162 KASRIADAAGRYI

-182 PDDLSLK
+182 PDEISLK
-189 GMKLVIDCAHGATY
+189 GLKIVIDCAHGATY
-203 HIAPAVFEEL
+203 NIAPGVFSEL
-213 GATTV
+213 GADVT
-218 LIGATPDGYNIN
+218 LMGAEPDGYNIN
-230 DGVGSTEPAALQA
+230 EGVGSTEPEALQQ
-243 RVVEE
+243 RVMEE
-248 GADIGIAF
+248 GADLGVAF

-263 QMVNAKGQLL
+263 QMVNREGQLL
-273 TGDDVLYVLAM
+273 TGDDVLYILAM
-284 HRLANGDS
+284 HRLATGGSDS
-292 DAGIVGTLMT
+292 GVVGTLMT
-302 NMGLELALEAG
+302 NMGLELALEQS

-347 CGDLSTTGDG
+347 CGNLSTTGDG

-368 RASEKSLEALASG
+368 VASG
-381 FNPLPQVLVNVR
+381 RSLSQLTSGFTPLPQVLVNVR
-393 ITKGFDL
+393 IKKGFDIA
-400 SAHPAIAE
+400 AHQAIND
-408 ACRRV
+408 ACERV
-413 ESELEGRGRLLLRP
+413 EQALIGRGRLLLRP

-445 IDALAGEVADAIRQA
+445 IDSLANEVAEAIRQA

>member
-1 MVDLASHPVG
+1 MSRKY
-11 PPLGGGGVSFGT
+11 FGT

-182 PDDLSLK
+182 PDELSLK

-213 GATTV
+213 GATTTV
-218 LIGATPDGYNIN
+218 IGATPDGYNIN
-230 DGVGSTEPAALQA
+230 DGVGSTEPAALQVK
-243 RVVEE
+243 VVEE

-368 RASEKSLEALASG
+368 RASGKSLEALASG

-400 SAHPAIAE
+400 TAHPAIAE

>member
-1 MVDLASHPVG
+1 MSRKY
-11 PPLGGGGVSFGT
+11 FGT

-52 SEDGTKPT
+52 SEEGTKPT

-182 PDDLSLK
+182 PDELSLK

-213 GATTV
+213 GATTIV
-218 LIGATPDGYNIN
+218 IGATPDGYNIN

-243 RVVEE
+243 KVVEE

-368 RASEKSLEALASG
+368 RASGKSLEALASG

-400 SAHPAIAE
+400 TAHPAIAE

>member
-1 MVDLASHPVG
+1 MSRKY
-11 PPLGGGGVSFGT
+11 FGT

-182 PDDLSLK
+182 PDELSLK

-218 LIGATPDGYNIN
+218 VIGATPDGYNIN

-243 RVVEE
+243 KVLEE

-263 QMVNAKGQLL
+263 QMVNAKGELL

-284 HRLANGDS
+284 HRLAKGDS

-368 RASEKSLEALASG
+368 RASGKSLEALASG

-393 ITKGFDL
+393 ITKSFDL
-400 SAHPAIAE
+400 SAHPTIAE

-413 ESELEGRGRLLLRP
+413 ESELKGRGRLLLRP

-436 MVEGDETVA
+436 MVEGDDTVA
-445 IDALAGEVADAIRQA
+445 IDALADEVADAIRRA
-460 A
+460 AKQD

>member
-1 MVDLASHPVG
+1 MTRKY
-11 PPLGGGGVSFGT
+11 FGT

-52 SEDGTKPT
+52 ATDGSRPT

-93 PLPTPGIALLTR
+93 PLPTPGIALMTR
-105 TQKADAGI
+105 SQKADAGI
-113 VISASHNPYFDNGI
+113 VISASHNPYYDNGI

-136 LSDELE
+136 LSDEQE

-153 ETVDSEQLG
+153 ETVDSDQLG
-162 KASRIVDAAGRYV
+162 KASRIADAAGRYI

-182 PDDLSLK
+182 PDELSLK
-189 GMKLVIDCAHGATY
+189 GLKIVIDCAHGATY
-203 HIAPAVFEEL
+203 NIAPGVFSEL
-213 GATTV
+213 GADVT
-218 LIGATPDGYNIN
+218 LMGAEPDGYNIN
-230 DGVGSTEPAALQA
+230 EGVGSTEPEALQQ
-243 RVVEE
+243 RVMEE
-248 GADIGIAF
+248 GADLGVAF

-263 QMVNAKGQLL
+263 QMVNRQGQLL

-284 HRLANGDS
+284 HRLATGGSDS
-292 DAGIVGTLMT
+292 GVVGTLMT
-302 NMGLELALEAG
+302 NMGLELALEQS

-347 CGDLSTTGDG
+347 CGNLSTTGDG

-368 RASEKSLEALASG
+368 VASG
-381 FNPLPQVLVNVR
+381 RSLSQLTSGFTPLPQVLVNVR
-393 ITKGFDL
+393 IKKGFDIA
-400 SAHPAIAE
+400 AHQAIND
-408 ACRRV
+408 ACERV
-413 ESELEGRGRLLLRP
+413 EQALIGRGRLLLRP

-445 IDALAGEVADAIRQA
+445 IDSLANEVAEAIRQA

>member
-1 MVDLASHPVG
+1 
-11 PPLGGGGVSFGT
+11 VSRKYFGT

-182 PDDLSLK
+182 PDELSLK
-189 GMKLVIDCAHGATY
+189 GMKLVVDCAHGATY

-213 GATTV
+213 GAKTV
-218 LIGATPDGYNIN
+218 VIGATPDGYNIN

-243 RVVEE
+243 KVLEE

-263 QMVNAKGQLL
+263 QMVNAKGELL

-284 HRLANGDS
+284 HRLAKGDS

-368 RASEKSLEALASG
+368 RASGQSLEALTSG

-393 ITKGFDL
+393 ITKGFEL
-400 SAHPAIAE
+400 TAHPTIAE

-413 ESELEGRGRLLLRP
+413 ESELKGRGRLLLRP

-436 MVEGDETVA
+436 MVEGDDTVA
-445 IDALAGEVADAIRQA
+445 IDALADEIANAIRQA

>member
-1 MVDLASHPVG
+1 
-11 PPLGGGGVSFGT
+11 
-23 DGIRGRVGDA
+23 
-33 PVTPDFM
+33 M

-52 SEDGTKPT
+52 ATDGSRPT

-105 TQKADAGI
+105 SQKADAGI
-113 VISASHNPYFDNGI
+113 VISASHNPYYDNGI

-136 LSDELE
+136 LSDEQE

-153 ETVDSEQLG
+153 ETVDSDQLG
-162 KASRIVDAAGRYV
+162 KASRIADAAGRYI

-182 PDDLSLK
+182 PDELSLK
-189 GMKLVIDCAHGATY
+189 GLKLVIDCAHGATY
-203 HIAPAVFEEL
+203 NIAPGVFSEL
-213 GATTV
+213 GADVT
-218 LIGATPDGYNIN
+218 LMGAEPDGYNIN
-230 DGVGSTEPAALQA
+230 KGVGSTEPEALQQ
-243 RVVEE
+243 RVMEE
-248 GADIGIAF
+248 GADLGVAF

-263 QMVNAKGQLL
+263 QMVNRQGQLL
-273 TGDDVLYVLAM
+273 TGDDVLYILAM
-284 HRLANGDS
+284 HRLATGGSDS
-292 DAGIVGTLMT
+292 GVVGTLMT
-302 NMGLELALEAG
+302 NMGLELALEQS

-347 CGDLSTTGDG
+347 CGNLSTTGDG

-368 RASEKSLEALASG
+368 VTSGRSLSQLTSG
-381 FNPLPQVLVNVR
+381 FTPLPQVLVNVR
-393 ITKGFDL
+393 IKKGFDIA
-400 SAHPAIAE
+400 AHQAIND
-408 ACRRV
+408 ACERV
-413 ESELEGRGRLLLRP
+413 EQALIGRGRLLLRP

-445 IDALAGEVADAIRQA
+445 IDSLANEVAEAIRQA